1 MPNRNLQERV
11 ATAEERGAL
20 QAQLLREELA
30 AVRLQL
36 AAERDRR
43 AAAEERAADATSRE
57 LRDLHA
63 QVLTT
68 ALTSCAAKSVP
79 QLGHDICDVM
89 HIACGW

>member
-1 MPNRNLQERV
+1 M
-11 ATAEERGAL
+11 AEERGAL

-43 AAAEERAADATSRE
+43 AAAEERVADATSRE

-68 ALTSCAAKSVP
+68 TLIPCRLLRAVRC
-79 QLGHDICDVM
+79 
-89 HIACGW
+89 

>member
-1 MPNRNLQERV
+1 M
-11 ATAEERGAL
+11 ATAEERGTL

-36 AAERDRR
+36 AAECDRR

-68 ALTSCAAKSVP
+68 TRCPSACALLGYAAGSQQLQRYASCIRAV
-79 QLGHDICDVM
+79 
-89 HIACGW
+89 

>member
-1 MPNRNLQERV
+1 MLTWVPHQERL

-36 AAERDRR
+36 AAECDRR
-43 AAAEERAADATSRE
+43 AAAEQRVSDATGRE

-63 QVLTT
+63 QASSRSQVLCR
-68 ALTSCAAKSVP
+68 SAAQFS
-79 QLGHDICDVM
+79 D
-89 HIACGW
+89 

>member
-1 MPNRNLQERV
+1 M

-43 AAAEERAADATSRE
+43 AAAEERVADATSRE

-63 QVLTT
+63 QVLATT
-68 ALTSCAAKSVP
+68 TVASCCALSVNA
-79 QLGHDICDVM
+79 IRR
-89 HIACGW
+89 

>member
-1 MPNRNLQERV
+1 MQERV

-20 QAQLLREELA
+20 QAQLLRDELA

-43 AAAEERAADATSRE
+43 AAAEERVADATSRE

-63 QVLTT
+63 QVLTMT
-68 ALTSCAAKSVP
+68 RCPVACAHLDDAVGSQ
-79 QLGHDICDVM
+79 QL
-89 HIACGW
+89 